1 MATSFRGSI
10 TTLIY
15 HKSLY
20 AKSDGKQME
29 AVSLMSTDV
38 DRLVSGL
45 LQLIEIWAQII
56 EVTLGTWLLWR
67 QLGTVAIAPIL
78 VVLICFGGQ
87 SLVSRFMPKRQAI
100 WLKAISTRVKYTSN
114 ILRSMKSVKLA
125 GLVEISINLLQ
136 QERIRELNLG
146 KSSRW
151 LLVWQN
157 AVGNTPTFTHV
168 LTIRIIA
175 ATSTIFTISSMTI
188 SISTSSL

>member
-1 MATSFRGSI
+1 
-10 TTLIY
+10 
-15 HKSLY
+15 
-20 AKSDGKQME
+20 ME

-38 DRLVSGL
+38 DRLISGL

-67 QLGTVAIAPIL
+67 QLGNVAIAPIL

-157 AVGNTPTFTHV
+157 AVGNTPPYTHV
-168 LTIRIIA
+168 LTILIIA
-175 ATSTIFTISSMTI
+175 ATSTIFTISSMII